1 MGAVS
6 KMIGSSSDIV
16 IDSAAIVA
24 RNKVST
30 VAADRQYT
38 RTFSVIPLANFCF
51 TNLFFISVSF
61 TKSCFLRYLG

>member
-30 VAADRQYT
+30 VAAEDRQYT
-38 RTFSVIPLANFCF
+38 RTFSVITLANLCF
-51 TNLFFISVSF
+51 ANLF
-61 TKSCFLRYLG
+61 